1 MNGVAFWSEVPLS
14 PKFILP
20 ITSDPKHME
29 KEFGPSPFLAKVLG
43 TDMLLR
49 PSPIRP
55 FGAPPSRKIPVSFL
69 PQLKQNKRV
78 GLHGVS
84 KKQIQ

>member
-1 MNGVAFWSEVPLS
+1 
-14 PKFILP
+14 
-20 ITSDPKHME
+20 ME

-55 FGAPPSRKIPVSFL
+55 FGAAPSRKIPVSFL
-69 PQLKQNKRV
+69 PQLKQNK
-78 GLHGVS
+78 S
-84 KKQIQ
+84 Y